1 MDLFNS
7 LDQQMQEGRKE
18 KRKRN
23 HLLSYNLLALDQSVA
38 IQEMKCSNAA
48 SIFHGKIFSRNTRFL
63 GLGY

>member
-23 HLLSYNLLALDQSVA
+23 HLLSYNLLALDQSSLLEAVA
-38 IQEMKCSNAA
+38 IQEMKMLERGQH
-48 SIFHGKIFSRNTRFL
+48 FPWQEF
-63 GLGY
+63 

>member
-23 HLLSYNLLALDQSVA
+23 HLLSYNLLALDQSSLLEAVA
-38 IQEMKCSNAA
+38 IQEMKMLERGQH
-48 SIFHGKIFSRNTRFL
+48 FPLQEF
-63 GLGY
+63 

>member
-23 HLLSYNLLALDQSVA
+23 HLLSYDLLALDQWSLLEAVA
-38 IQEMKCSNAA
+38 IQEMKMLER
-48 SIFHGKIFSRNTRFL
+48 G
-63 GLGY
+63 